1 MSSVMSCGA
10 LRPTTN
16 STYDGPGGR
25 VRISEEGTRE
35 KAPLLENSVP
45 TSEKVSMDVPE
56 GRPSISGSRELST
69 ALEHA
74 RRAVQLDTD
83 GLIPQAVEEYNKT
96 AELLDELLGMAG
108 EVGEAERVK
117 MIRDTY
123 KERAELLWL
132 IIKPEDP
139 PMTTHDSQPT

>member
-1 MSSVMSCGA
+1 MSFRTCSQYFLQTLTFLSCGA

-117 MIRDTY
+117 MIVSGLQFFQGDLANV
-123 KERAELLWL
+123 KDLA
-132 IIKPEDP
+132 
-139 PMTTHDSQPT
+139 